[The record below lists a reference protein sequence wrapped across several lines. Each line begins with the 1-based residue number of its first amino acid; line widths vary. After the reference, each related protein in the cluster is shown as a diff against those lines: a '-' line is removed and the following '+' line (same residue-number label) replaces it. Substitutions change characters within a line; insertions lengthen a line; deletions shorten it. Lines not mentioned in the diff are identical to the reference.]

1 MKLRLEAALEAFL
14 DESAIPAAAVRGLAT
29 IDLKRDEPG
38 LLALAEAHGWP
49 IAFFTAGERAME
61 QGDFSP
67 SAFVERTTGVDNVC
81 QRAAQRAGGTI
92 VIPKTI
98 CQGVTFAAAMG
109 PVTLTWEE

>member
-1 MKLRLEAALEAFL
+1 
-14 DESAIPAAAVRGLAT
+14 
-29 IDLKRDEPG
+29 
-38 LLALAEAHGWP
+38 
-49 IAFFTAGERAME
+49 ME